1 MKILH
6 LSDLHIGK
14 RVNEQSMIE
23 DQAYILDEIL
33 RITNDKAPNAIVI
46 AGDIYD
52 KSVPSAEAVS
62 LFDDFIVKLSK
73 TRIPVLIIS
82 GNHDSAERLAFASEL
97 IERAGI
103 YISPVYNGE
112 IKPVTL
118 SDEHG
123 EVRFYLLPFIKP
135 LNVKRFFEGE
145 EIGSYTDA
153 LRVAISSMNIDTSVR
168 NVLVCHQFVTGAT
181 RSESEDISVGGT
193 DNVDAGVLKDFD
205 FVALGHIHGPQNIG
219 SEKIHY
225 CGTPLKYSFSEVN
238 HKKGVSLITLGKK
251 GELSIE
257 RVPLVPLRDMREI
270 KGKYD
275 ELMRRDY
282 YESTTLQSDYVH
294 IILTDEDDV
303 PNAINKLRT
312 VYKNILRLS
321 YDNKR
326 TRALSHIEG
335 APEVEGRTP
344 YELFADFYKEQNGD
358 ELSAEQDAFVRDLI
372 EKIWEDKR

>member
-1 MKILH
+1 MKIIH

-33 RITNDKAPNAIVI
+33 RIIDDSSPNAIVI

-62 LFDDFIVKLSK
+62 LFNDFIVKLSK
-73 TRIPVLIIS
+73 TLIPVFIIS

-123 EVRFYLLPFIKP
+123 EVRFYLLPFVKP
-135 LNVKRFFEGE
+135 LNVKRFFDSE
-145 EIGSYTDA
+145 EIETYTDA

-168 NVLVCHQFVTGAT
+168 NVLVSHQFVTGAT

-193 DNVDAGVLKDFD
+193 DNVDASVLKDFD
-205 FVALGHIHGPQNIG
+205 FVALGHIHGPQSVG
-219 SEKIHY
+219 SDKIHY
-225 CGTPLKYSFSEVN
+225 CGTPLKYSFSEVE
-238 HKKGVSLITLGKK
+238 HKKGVSVVTLGKK
-251 GELSIE
+251 GEISIE
-257 RVPLVPLRDMREI
+257 RAPLVPLRDMREI

-282 YESTTLQSDYVH
+282 YEGTTLQSDYVH
-294 IILTDEDDV
+294 VILTDEDDI
-303 PNAINKLRT
+303 PGAINKLRS

-326 TRALSHIEG
+326 TRSLSHIDG
-335 APEVEGRTP
+335 ATEVERRTP
-344 YELFADFYKEQNGD
+344 YELFADFFKMQNGA
-358 ELSAEQDAFVRDLI
+358 ELSTEQGALVKDLI